1 MTERTTL
8 KGKIIV
14 VTGGTQGIGEAIAT
28 LAAQRG
34 AAGIVICGRGMQNGE
49 RVAAKL
55 HAIGS
60 EALYVQADLQEV
72 AQCRAVIAAA
82 KAKFG
87 RIDGLVN
94 AAAITSR
101 GTIEDTSEV
110 LYDRMFEINMRAP
123 FFLIQDTIKIMQ
135 ETGTGGSIV
144 NISSI
149 SSYGGQPFITAYC
162 ASKGALNILTKN
174 VAHSQRKHRIR
185 VNAINMGWTAT
196 PNEHKTQLADGNP
209 ENWLELADANAPL
222 GRILRPRDVAG
233 MSCFLLS
240 DEAELMTGAIVDF
253 DQTVVGAFD

>member
-1 MTERTTL
+1 MREAQTL
-8 KGKIIV
+8 SGKIIV
-14 VTGGTQGIGEAIAT
+14 VTGGTQGVGEAIAT

-34 AAGIVICGRGMQNGE
+34 ATGMVICGRGVENGQ

-55 HAIGS
+55 QEIGS
-60 EALYVQADLQEV
+60 EALYVQADLLEV

-94 AAAITSR
+94 AAAITNR
-101 GTIEDTSEV
+101 GTIEDTSEA
-110 LYDRMFEINMRAP
+110 LYERMFDINMRAP
-123 FFLIQDTIKIMQ
+123 FFLIQDTVKVMQ

-149 SSYGGQPFITAYC
+149 SSHGGQSFITAYC

-174 VAHSQRKHRIR
+174 VAHSQRQHRIR

-222 GRILRPRDVAG
+222 GRILRPRDIAG

-240 DEAELMTGAIVDF
+240 DEAQMMTGAIVDF
-253 DQTVVGAFD
+253 DQTVIGGLS